1 MYAHEIAQ
9 LKSNQKQFR
18 TATSTRYR
26 YTHSIVDIA
35 RAHMLCLYECV
46 SAGALCNHKI
56 NCIPLHRRS
65 MAMMI
70 ISFGVQKSTRN
81 KNYMRTVL
89 LLTVCRLKG
98 GRRFT
103 LNLYC
108 CRCHMAYAVCV
119 CVLYYAM
126 IALLLITLT
135 VAENKIKRQ
144 RKRAYRLQ
152 FAFWISALKRN
163 ESKSNFVC
171 WPIFATATNT

>member
-35 RAHMLCLYECV
+35 RAHMLCLYESVCV

-119 CVLYYAM
+119 CVCAVLCHD
-126 IALLLITLT
+126 
-135 VAENKIKRQ
+135 
-144 RKRAYRLQ
+144 
-152 FAFWISALKRN
+152 SA
-163 ESKSNFVC
+163 
-171 WPIFATATNT
+171 ATNHFDSS